1 MADETREPGELEIR
15 NSIVNAQGAEEE
27 EQGFLASAWDS
38 TGGALGRALGITE
51 PEDPDE
57 PKQSEEEEEKSKSIE
72 FQEQCFL
79 LANITRIVKMGKG
92 DKKLPYVDGAGN
104 ASLIL
109 DGSSFGFMNVLTQNP
124 NQGVFFNMKTSDI
137 GHLQPMV
144 RLFKVTQVGTE
155 SAEVEQEISFDS
167 HLTPGD
173 VTNFFNDKGARG
185 HGVGI
190 KDFTFSFEADNPFA
204 IKKSIKAKLTL
215 FANSFEELLKDRQ
228 AIDGSGVYKYIELAL
243 KTGGSNTAEIAKR
256 MNPNITG
263 VAIDNLAK
271 LNFRLKAVVG
281 WADPIGNLDSFGSGL
296 GYEEDGISKNS
307 LKDAIYDSFITLN
320 LTPTVHEFNVDQYGR
335 VEFVL
340 SYLAYAED
348 FFDQP
353 SFNIFTHPYVGANI
367 IKRKLE
373 LKAYNKECNAEEV
386 GKLKEKMQQEN
397 VLVADKELALKTLLW
412 NMLGTGKVK
421 SKIYYIAIPNKSI
434 SKFNSL
440 GPFYKLE
447 DPELRLVAG
456 TTPLEAGDDTALRG
470 EVTKSLNED
479 FKKKE
484 EGEEEEEEAAEAEKE
499 PADLMENTNVA
510 FFYASA
516 LFDVIMEGIEKNLS
530 PTGKLAETLDGIS
543 TLSAGDLAEEKANM
557 AKFYTQFQKFRLL
570 LGPLEIVDPKN
581 DSVVTGISLGD
592 IPVSVRYFQEWLTK
606 KLLKK
611 SQAEYTLAKFANDF
625 FNDLMRSFLNND
637 TCFQG
642 STKQKARLQQGAIT
656 SYRSGEHDEITE
668 QMVAAGTT
676 RLNAMAMGQPILNVS
691 GLRGLPVS
699 NPGGALENHFLTFFA
714 GRVQPSSL
722 MQGSRKS
729 DEKRG
734 LFHYSLGKDSGIV
747 KTINLKRTDSPGLT
761 EYRFEQEGY
770 AGLEQ
775 LRYVYDVDIDSY
787 ANVNAF
793 PGSYIYVEPRG
804 FSPSTSIDLTK
815 LGIGGYCMIIR
826 SEHSFGPGKADTKIS
841 AKWVADMGGTI
852 TSDPSTPEAEVDEE
866 PKPSPAKCTA

>member
-1 MADETREPGELEIR
+1 MADE
-15 NSIVNAQGAEEE
+15 
-27 EQGFLASAWDS
+27 EQGLMSSLWDS
-38 TGGALGRALGITE
+38 ITGGGDDA
-51 PEDPDE
+51 PEDPNE
-57 PKQSEEEEEKSKSIE
+57 PDQSGEEEEKAKSIE

-79 LANITRIVKMGKG
+79 LANITRITKMGKG
-92 DKKLPYVDGAGN
+92 KKELPYVGGAGN

-124 NQGVFFNMKTSDI
+124 NQSAFFNMQTSDI
-137 GHLQPMV
+137 GHLQPMI
-144 RLFKVTQVGTE
+144 RLFKVTQSGTG
-155 SAEVEQEISFDS
+155 SAETEQEISFDS

-190 KDFTFSFEADNPFA
+190 QDFTFSFEADNPFA

-228 AIDGSGVYKYIELAL
+228 ALDGSGVYKYIELAL
-243 KTGGSNTAEIAKR
+243 KTGGANTAEIAKR

-271 LNFRLKAVVG
+271 LNFRLKAIVG

-296 GYEEDGISKNS
+296 TYEEGGVSKNE

-320 LTPTVHEFNVDQYGR
+320 LTPTVHEFNIDEYGR
-335 VEFVL
+335 VQFVL
-340 SYLAYAED
+340 SYLAYVED

-353 SFNIFTHPYVGANI
+353 SFNIFTHPSVGANI
-367 IKRKLE
+367 IERKL
-373 LKAYNKECNAEEV
+373 
-386 GKLKEKMQQEN
+386 KLKEYNRDCSREEVAKLKEDMQKEN
-397 VLVADKELALKTLLW
+397 KLIEDKELALKTLLW
-412 NMLGTGKVK
+412 TMLGAGEGE
-421 SKIYYIAIPNKSI
+421 SKIYYIAIPNESI
-434 SKFNSL
+434 TKFNSL

-447 DPELRLVAG
+447 DPGIERLSGAAADDAESELRTEL
-456 TTPLEAGDDTALRG
+456 TETL
-470 EVTKSLNED
+470 KED
-479 FKKKE
+479 FK
-484 EGEEEEEEAAEAEKE
+484 EEEEEPGVLDSAATAVLSAVGLVEGPEAEKV
-499 PADLMENTNVA
+499 PADLMENTNVG

-516 LFDVIMEGIEKNLS
+516 LFDVILAGIEKNLS
-530 PTGKLAETLDGIS
+530 PMGGLMEALDGKEGE
-543 TLSAGDLAEEKANM
+543 LNAADLAQEKANIV
-557 AKFYTQFQKFRLL
+557 KFYTQFQKFRLL

-581 DSVVTGISLGD
+581 DFIIQGISLGD

-625 FNDLMRSFLNND
+625 FNDLVRNFLNND

-656 SYRSGEHDEITE
+656 SYQTGEHDEVTE

-676 RLNAMAMGQPILNVS
+676 RLNAMTMGQPILNVS

-714 GRVQPSSL
+714 GRVQPSSM
-722 MQGSRKS
+722 MQGDRQS

-734 LFHYSLGKDSGIV
+734 LFHYSLGRDRGIV
-747 KTINLKRTDSPGLT
+747 KTINLQRTDSPGLT
-761 EYRFEQEGY
+761 EFRFEQEGY
-770 AGLEQ
+770 HGLEQ
-775 LRYVYDVDIDSY
+775 LRYVYDVDIDTY

-793 PGSYIYVEPRG
+793 PGSYIYIEPRG

-826 SEHSFGPGKADTKIS
+826 SEHSFGPGKAESKIT
-841 AKWVADMGGTI
+841 AKWVADTGGAI
-852 TSDPSTPEAEVDEE
+852 TRDPSEGAAEGEVDEE
-866 PKPSPAKCTA
+866 PKDSPAKCGVSEESED